1 MTKPEAKA
9 ADTAA
14 DTAEDT
20 GEDTAAGEAKF
31 YCPGCGKRSDTAG
44 DCVGGEFGHAPIAY
58 VSTKELAGDP
68 AKHTPAPNT
77 D

>member
-1 MTKPEAKA
+1 MASAAKEEAVE
-9 ADTAA
+9 T
-14 DTAEDT
+14 EPGT
-20 GEDTAAGEAKF
+20 GDAKF

-44 DCVGGEFGHAPIAY
+44 ECVGGEFGHAAIAY

-68 AKHTPAPNT
+68 DKHTPAPNS